1 MTLKTELENWCQS
14 YVSAFADYDA
24 ERISQHWTFPALTT
38 QAGRSFVFK
47 SDEHFAKNT
56 ARLLEFYRSQA
67 VARVERKIVDCG
79 LLHQDAASMVVSDVM
94 FTERNDPIASWQA
107 AYVLQRVDGAWKAVM
122 AVADGEIDAWA
133 ARGTPL
139 GG

>member
-1 MTLKTELENWCQS
+1 MILKTELENWCRS
-14 YVSAFADYDA
+14 YIGAFADYDA
-24 ERISQHWTFPALTT
+24 VGISQHWTFPALTT

-67 VARVERKIVDCG
+67 VARVEREVVDCG
-79 LLHQDAASMVVSDVM
+79 LLHQDVASMVVADVM
-94 FTERNDPIASWQA
+94 LTERNDPIASWQA

-122 AVADGEIDAWA
+122 AVADGEINAWA